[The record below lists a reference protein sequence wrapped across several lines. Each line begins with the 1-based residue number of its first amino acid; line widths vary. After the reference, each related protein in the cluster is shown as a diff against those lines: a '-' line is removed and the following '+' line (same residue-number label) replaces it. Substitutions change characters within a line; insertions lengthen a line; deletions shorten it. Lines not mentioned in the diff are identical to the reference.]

1 MQALPFAPPDVDHVR
16 NLLEEGL
23 SKHVVLV
30 ADDEGTLKGTIIG
43 VYIQHPLNPSITVLQ
58 EVAWWV
64 PEEHRRGRA
73 GWILLQ
79 AFAALERTNITTLS
93 LLPNSAVAAKHLNK
107 LGFEAAETAFVK
119 ENRY

>member
-1 MQALPFAPPDVDHVR
+1 MQALPFAPPDVAHVR

-30 ADDEGTLKGTIIG
+30 AEDEGVLKGTVIG
-43 VYIQHPLNPSITVLQ
+43 VYMQHPLNPSISVLQ

-79 AFAALERTNITTLS
+79 AFASLSRTDITTLS
-93 LLPNSAVAAKHLNK
+93 LLPSSTVAVKHLNK

-119 ENRY
+119 KNRG